1 MCPQTFRASGFYLSL
16 FCPRSLRDRCLF
28 RGRRRGV
35 MQAQKEPLN
44 AQEVVPNYDQTLGPL
59 FRAGRDAAQRELEK
73 AGRPYNPPTNSK
85 SKL

>member
-1 MCPQTFRASGFYLSL
+1 
-16 FCPRSLRDRCLF
+16 
-28 RGRRRGV
+28 